1 MEQFRDIKEEIVNS
15 FIAEF
20 NVSGPKLTLDQVT
33 ARIHIS
39 KKTIYKYFSSKRA
52 IYDIILERTS
62 SYIVE
67 KQKEIQ
73 QDDSIDLK
81 EKLYRILTIVTPYE
95 EVLDTTRLAE
105 LKQAEPEFHEQL
117 VDAYSVHWSVVS
129 DLFNQAKAAGVLR
142 DGVDPALLIQ
152 VVSGA
157 MSSFLSGEFLKKSSY
172 TYSQAVQDLAKLLL
186 EGALAD

>member
-39 KKTIYKYFSSKRA
+39 KKTIYKDFSSKRA

-81 EKLYRILTIVTPYE
+81 EKLYRI
-95 EVLDTTRLAE
+95 
-105 LKQAEPEFHEQL
+105 
-117 VDAYSVHWSVVS
+117 
-129 DLFNQAKAAGVLR
+129 
-142 DGVDPALLIQ
+142 
-152 VVSGA
+152 
-157 MSSFLSGEFLKKSSY
+157 
-172 TYSQAVQDLAKLLL
+172 
-186 EGALAD
+186 

>member
-73 QDDSIDLK
+73 QD
-81 EKLYRILTIVTPYE
+81 VP
-95 EVLDTTRLAE
+95 
-105 LKQAEPEFHEQL
+105 
-117 VDAYSVHWSVVS
+117 
-129 DLFNQAKAAGVLR
+129 LFS
-142 DGVDPALLIQ
+142 P
-152 VVSGA
+152 
-157 MSSFLSGEFLKKSSY
+157 
-172 TYSQAVQDLAKLLL
+172 
-186 EGALAD
+186 

>member
-67 KQKEIQ
+67 MQKEIQ
-73 QDDSIDLK
+73 QDNSIDLK

-95 EVLDTTRLAE
+95 EVLDTTRLGE
-105 LKQAEPEFHEQL
+105 LKEAEPEFHEQL
-117 VDAYSVHWSVVS
+117 V
-129 DLFNQAKAAGVLR
+129 AAGRLR
-142 DGVDPALLIQ
+142 
-152 VVSGA
+152 
-157 MSSFLSGEFLKKSSY
+157 
-172 TYSQAVQDLAKLLL
+172 
-186 EGALAD
+186 